1 MADQNLNESVGNE
14 RANPLA
20 MTDKATLT
28 MLIVEN
34 REEIT
39 DLIKPI
45 LIRYLGDHAMTE
57 DEMAICTFFNDC
69 ILAREADGFDH

>member
-1 MADQNLNESVGNE
+1 MVDSNIDESTGIE
-14 RANPLA
+14 RASPLA
-20 MTDKATLT
+20 MTNKSMLT

-45 LIRYLGDHAMTE
+45 LIRYLGGHAMTE
-57 DEMAICTFFNDC
+57 NEMALCSFFNDC